1 MNNPYMQYQ
10 RDQILTSS
18 PAAVTLMLYDGIIKF
33 GNISKEAMINKDI
46 EKAHNNIIKIQNIL
60 KELLNT
66 LNYKYEVAKDF
77 EIIYTNIAN
86 LTFQANISKNPDDM
100 EKAIEAMREIRETWV
115 KVIKKNTLK
124 MINKI

>member
-18 PAAVTLMLYDGIIKF
+18 PAAVTLMLYDGMIKF

>member
-1 MNNPYMQYQ
+1 
-10 RDQILTSS
+10 
-18 PAAVTLMLYDGIIKF
+18 
-33 GNISKEAMINKDI
+33 MINKDI

>member
-10 RDQILTSS
+10 KDKILTSS
-18 PAAVTLMLYDGIIKF
+18 PAAVTLMLYDGMIKF
-33 GNISKEAMINKDI
+33 GNIAKEAMINKDI
-46 EKAHNNIIKIQNIL
+46 EKAHNNIVKIQNIL

-86 LTFQANISKNPDDM
+86 LTFKANISKNPDDM
-100 EKAIEAMREIRETWV
+100 EKAIDAMREIRETWV
-115 KVIKKNTLK
+115 KVIKKNTEPNSK
-124 MINKI
+124 V